1 MAQLTR
7 RNLFKKSLRASVSI
21 PILGVG
27 TYAYGSYEPSWIEI
41 TQHDVFLPHLP
52 KAFDGFRIAHISD
65 LHCDEAKLSIDLG
78 AACELTTA
86 QNADIIVVTGDFSSY
101 VKPDVTPK
109 ILLPLLNKL
118 HAKEGVFGVMGNHDY
133 WGNRIDVLRDI
144 FSKSPLKELKNEVHI
159 FQRGDD
165 KLHLAGHDDFFYT
178 FPNKRALAAQIPP
191 ESAAILLGHEPDY
204 FSDIWN
210 FGKYGLMLS
219 GHSHGGQICLPF
231 GRPIH
236 LPVGAQ
242 NFPRGLYKYKGMQL
256 YTNRGLGT
264 IGPPIR
270 VASRPEISVYTLRFS
285 PDEQKQA
292 S

>member
-7 RNLFKKSLRASVSI
+7 RNLFKKGFRASVSL
-21 PILGVG
+21 PVLGVG
-27 TYAYGSYEPSWIEI
+27 TFAYGSFEPSWIEI

-52 KAFDGFRIAHISD
+52 KAFDGFRIAQISD
-65 LHCDEAKLSIDLG
+65 LHCDEAKLAIDLG

-101 VKPDVTPK
+101 VKPNKTPK

-118 HAKEGVFGVMGNHDY
+118 HAKEGVFGIMGNHDY
-133 WGNRIDVLRDI
+133 WGNRADVLRAT
-144 FSKSPLKELKNEVHI
+144 FKKSPLRELKNEVHI
-159 FQRGDD
+159 FERGND

-178 FPNKRALAAQIPP
+178 FPSTKTLSDKIPP
-191 ESAAILLGHEPDY
+191 QSAAILLGHEPDF
-204 FSDIWN
+204 FSRIAKLK
-210 FGKYGLMLS
+210 KYGLMLS
-219 GHSHGGQICLPF
+219 GHSHGGQVCLPF
-231 GRPIH
+231 GCPIH

-242 NFPRGLYKYKGMQL
+242 NFPRGWYELNGMQL

-270 VASRPEISVYTLRFS
+270 VASRPEISIFTLRVR
-285 PDEQKQA
+285 PEEQK
-292 S
+292 